1 MKKLCFASVMMLFFT
16 VAAAQ
21 TKTVGTDKA
30 LGVTLEDYK
39 TYGWMAN
46 IDNIPTDKIIVGD
59 GGVLIYNNASGR
71 RMIKDAIKY
80 ELDAR
85 RLEIDN
91 GSPDMRV
98 NFMVFEKPGKL
109 RTYSG
114 YEIVNMGL
122 DTVRTDDN
130 ISYTNFEEGTLLI
143 NFTDSNTNKMIWQG
157 FASGILDPDK
167 IKDQSAVREAVSSIF
182 QKTDI

>member
-1 MKKLCFASVMMLFFT
+1 MMLFFT

-98 NFMVFEKPGKL
+98 NFMVF
-109 RTYSG
+109 
-114 YEIVNMGL
+114 
-122 DTVRTDDN
+122 
-130 ISYTNFEEGTLLI
+130 
-143 NFTDSNTNKMIWQG
+143 
-157 FASGILDPDK
+157 
-167 IKDQSAVREAVSSIF
+167 
-182 QKTDI
+182 